1 VIGTAERELTVQV
14 TAGRGRARRS
24 LVRRAVAGACSKA
37 GLPIDRID
45 DAVLIVEALL
55 ADRPTARADE
65 VHLLL
70 TARPGSVELLLGP
83 LPDDEAQRLLGDVSL
98 PIVGPVIAQLA
109 TSACA
114 VEDGSHLL
122 VVVAVRQWPTDL

>member
-1 VIGTAERELTVQV
+1 VIDVAERELTVQV
-14 TAGRGRARRS
+14 TAGRGRAR
-24 LVRRAVAGACSKA
+24 LPLLRRAVAGACSKA

-55 ADRPTARADE
+55 ADRPIARADE

-70 TARPGSVELLLGP
+70 TARPGSVDLLLGP
-83 LPDDEAQRLLGDVSL
+83 LADDEAQRLLGDAAL
-98 PIVGPVIAQLA
+98 PIVGPVIARLA

-122 VVVAVRQWPTDL
+122 VVVAARQWPTVL